1 MSKANKPLKVPK
13 DRAYMN
19 AQASMQGYGGYM
31 GKPPTGTEKKGP
43 HIHYQQKTGKPNSLS
58 SHEMNSDN
66 EGEAGLYYSS
76 KHD

>member
-31 GKPPTGTEKKGP
+31 GKPPTGTEKKGLTFTTSRRLESR
-43 HIHYQQKTGKPNSLS
+43 IR
-58 SHEMNSDN
+58 
-66 EGEAGLYYSS
+66 
-76 KHD
+76 